1 MAKGNRVKI
10 GLKCSECGDINY
22 STIKKCKNTDGKTGA
37 KEILPEIE

>member
-22 STIKKCKNTDGKTGA
+22 STVKNA
-37 KEILPEIE
+37 KPQQKNWSLKSSAQD